1 MTPTIME
8 QHHQYPPPGQPPMYS
23 GPPSY
28 GPTASMNYGPKR
40 KQMRAT
46 QVRYS

>member
-1 MTPTIME
+1 
-8 QHHQYPPPGQPPMYS
+8 MYN

-28 GPTASMNYGPKR
+28 GPTANMNYGPKR

-46 QVRYS
+46 QVRSLSIQKHVLLC